1 MPRFL
6 RRWSRIGSHIF
17 LIQTGSREFVHP
29 VDQEARVRG
38 ISIVVILFAW
48 AGSFGLARAA
58 DVPVPSPVYQDPN
71 QDISSEPEWS
81 GIYLG
86 VLLGYTFG
94 QSDVDPG
101 SSVDVNGADGGVFA
115 GYNFQANNWVVGVEA
130 DALLSGVE
138 GSGGGTSVDQ
148 EWAASLRLRAGYSLE
163 SFLLYGTGGLAVSGI
178 ELAAGGAKDNETQ
191 LGWTVGAGIESLI
204 TDNVTARVEYRYSD
218 YEDKVFSLGG
228 PAKAD
233 LTTNSVRAGVG
244 VKF

>member
-6 RRWSRIGSHIF
+6 RRWSRFGSHIF
-17 LIQTGSREFVHP
+17 LNQTGSRGFVRP
-29 VDQEARVRG
+29 VDMEARVRG
-38 ISIVVILFAW
+38 FSIAIVLSVLT
-48 AGSFGLARAA
+48 GLFGLAQAA
-58 DVPVPSPVYQDPN
+58 DVSVPPPVYQDPS
-71 QDISSEPEWS
+71 QDFSSEPEWS
-81 GIYLG
+81 GVYLG

-94 QSDVDPG
+94 KSDVDPG
-101 SSVDVNGADGGVFA
+101 PSVDVNGADGGVFA
-115 GYNFQANNWVVGVEA
+115 GYNFQADNWVVGVEA

-138 GSGGGTSVDQ
+138 GSGGGTNVDQ
-148 EWAASLRLRAGYSLE
+148 EWSASLRLRAGYSLE
-163 SFLLYGTGGLAVSGI
+163 SFLLYGTGGLAVSST
-178 ELAAGGAKDNETQ
+178 ELAAGGGKDSETQ

-228 PAKAD
+228 PAEAG